1 MDRNITIA
9 KLETLLSLGHTTI
22 KKMLSEMQNEGY
34 IRRVGAD
41 KGGYW
46 EIVSGAD
53 K

>member
-1 MDRNITIA
+1 MTIA
-9 KLETLLSLGHTTI
+9 KLETLLDTGHTTI
-22 KKMLSEMQNEGY
+22 KKMLSAMQEECF

-46 EIVSGAD
+46 EIVQGVD